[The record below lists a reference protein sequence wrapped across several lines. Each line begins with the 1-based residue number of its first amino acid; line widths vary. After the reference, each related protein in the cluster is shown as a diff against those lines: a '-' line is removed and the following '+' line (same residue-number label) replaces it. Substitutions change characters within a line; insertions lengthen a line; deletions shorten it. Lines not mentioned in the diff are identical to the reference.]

1 MEPRPLRPAV
11 EMPVRRGRPA
21 AVGAALALLFS
32 LGAYNYMASTRGYCP
47 YAGVGRSVELTF
59 TSQPEGADVVRERDG
74 VLVCRTPCR
83 VDLEAARPGV
93 IGFRISLVG
102 YEDRRVLVD
111 LRGGDTR
118 IDVLLDPAFD

>member
-1 MEPRPLRPAV
+1 MEPLLRPAV

-21 AVGAALALLFS
+21 AMGAALALLFS
-32 LGAYNYMASTRGYCP
+32 LGAYNYMATTRARCP
-47 YAGVGRSVELTF
+47 YAGAARSVELTF
-59 TSQPEGADVVRERDG
+59 TSRPAGADVVRERDD

-83 VDLEAARPGV
+83 VDLDVNRIGV
-93 IGFRISLVG
+93 TGFRLTRDG

-118 IDVLLDPAFD
+118 VDVLLDPLD